1 MDMTKGKEWRNI
13 LFFTLPLMAGN
24 LLQQLYNTIDGILV
38 GNFIS
43 GAALAAVGTSQPM
56 TFLFIALAMGLS
68 VGVSVVVSQYFGAGK
83 HDSLPAAVDTA
94 ILLLGTCGLVL
105 TGVSYAIAPFILRTL
120 LNVPE
125 GELMYLAVA
134 YFRVFC
140 FGLFFQF
147 VYNGIAAVLRAIG
160 DSKAT
165 LYFLLISTVLSGIL
179 TPLFI
184 IVLPW
189 GIRGAA
195 FSTVIAQAVCAT
207 VSYIYM
213 RKRFPFIKGGVHWDK
228 QISRTMIRLGAPV
241 AIQTGIVSFGNGAM
255 WRLVNGFG
263 DTVMEAFAAANRLD
277 ALAFVPVMGFQ
288 QGLSNF
294 TGQNIGA
301 GRIDRVKR
309 GYRATLLMSVSVTVV
324 ICALLLIFT
333 RPALG
338 FFGVYGQALEIGMR
352 QVRFFASFFWVFAAI
367 MSVGGLLQ
375 GSGDTIIQ
383 ALATLSALAI
393 RVVTGYLAVHFGIL
407 EYSAAWVTLPI
418 GWFFAAL
425 ISYSRY
431 FKGGWKNKAVA
442 VRQGGPTQDGDE

>member
-1 MDMTKGKEWRNI
+1 
-13 LFFTLPLMAGN
+13 
-24 LLQQLYNTIDGILV
+24 
-38 GNFIS
+38 
-43 GAALAAVGTSQPM
+43 
-56 TFLFIALAMGLS
+56 
-68 VGVSVVVSQYFGAGK
+68 
-83 HDSLPAAVDTA
+83 
-94 ILLLGTCGLVL
+94 
-105 TGVSYAIAPFILRTL
+105 
-120 LNVPE
+120 
-125 GELMYLAVA
+125 
-134 YFRVFC
+134 
-140 FGLFFQF
+140 
-147 VYNGIAAVLRAIG
+147 
-160 DSKAT
+160 
-165 LYFLLISTVLSGIL
+165 
-179 TPLFI
+179 
-184 IVLPW
+184 
-189 GIRGAA
+189 
-195 FSTVIAQAVCAT
+195 
-207 VSYIYM
+207 M